1 MTFEVPPHD
10 VHVWCA
16 FCDEIRDEALLEAY
30 ERLLSADERERRARF
45 VFPRDCHR
53 FLVTRALVRTVLS
66 KYADV
71 APADWTFVADTH
83 GRPEIAPR
91 HPDARGC
98 SRSTSPTRPAWSSSA
113 SGAAAHS
120 AWTPNTFRA
129 RQAPLGVA
137 ERSSRPTEVAAL
149 RALPEADQP
158 RRFFEYW
165 TLKEAYVKA
174 RSLGLSLPLRDFA
187 VRFIGERGVA
197 LSVDGEVADA
207 VSPWQL
213 WQFSVAEDYLVAVCA
228 GRTGPGQARLV
239 PKEESFRCK
248 PRKIST
254 LASSGRPRKAS
265 RQRPRRR
272 HRVPRDWR
280 CGRGQS
286 SVLCSKANF
295 TRAWLPCRPSFCEM
309 AARWFSTVR

>member
-45 VFPRDCHR
+45 VFPRDRHR

-66 KYADV
+66 RYADV
-71 APADWTFVADTH
+71 TPADWTFSVNAY

-91 HPDARGC
+91 HP
-98 SRSTSPTRPAWSSSA
+98 
-113 SGAAAHS
+113 GAGMLAFNVSH
-120 AWTPNTFRA
+120 TPGLVVLGIGYGRA
-129 RQAPLGVA
+129 LGVDTEHVLGREAPVGVA
-137 ERSSRPTEVAAL
+137 EHWFAPTEVAAL

-174 RSLGLSLPLRDFA
+174 RSRGLSLPLREFA
-187 VRFIGERGVA
+187 VRFIGEREVA

-207 VSPWQL
+207 ASPWQL
-213 WQFSVAEDYLVAVCA
+213 WQFSVAEDHLVAVCA

-239 PKEESFRCK
+239 LRRVVPLQAEED
-248 PRKIST
+248 
-254 LASSGRPRKAS
+254 L
-265 RQRPRRR
+265 
-272 HRVPRDWR
+272 D
-280 CGRGQS
+280 
-286 SVLCSKANF
+286 
-295 TRAWLPCRPSFCEM
+295 
-309 AARWFSTVR
+309 ARELRTSA

>member
-30 ERLLSADERERRARF
+30 ERLLSADERERRSRF
-45 VFPRDCHR
+45 VFPRDRHR

-66 KYADV
+66 RYADV

-91 HPDARGC
+91 HARAAGLSFNVSHTPGLVVLGVGC
-98 SRSTSPTRPAWSSSA
+98 GRPLGVDTEHVRS
-113 SGAAAHS
+113 
-120 AWTPNTFRA
+120 

-137 ERSSRPTEVAAL
+137 ERFFAPAEAAAL
-149 RALPEADQP
+149 RALPEADQS

-165 TLKEAYVKA
+165 TVKESYAKA

-187 VRFIGERGVA
+187 VQFIGDRGVA
-197 LSVDGEVADA
+197 LSVDGEISNA

-213 WQFSVAEDYLVAVCA
+213 WQFSVAEDHLVAVCA

-239 PKEESFRCK
+239 LRSVVPLQAEEDLDAREL
-248 PRKIST
+248 RT
-254 LASSGRPRKAS
+254 SG
-265 RQRPRRR
+265 
-272 HRVPRDWR
+272 
-280 CGRGQS
+280 
-286 SVLCSKANF
+286 
-295 TRAWLPCRPSFCEM
+295 
-309 AARWFSTVR
+309 